1 MNISGISTSVL
12 KNWSELNCKLI
23 TWTMSFKSSLRNDG
37 IRPKRHESLL
47 FWISQASKCQD
58 MLIFIFCWITLCS
71 PATHSVL
78 KFLLASSFSL
88 HSIIAYFVAL
98 SSQPVEAFGF
108 FWRISSRAGLCRFP
122 LCLTEA
128 LRKRKWEIVGLKRAY
143 NTFSSFQF
151 LNCAGGSRRA
161 LCPRMG
167 PWWCNL

>member
-1 MNISGISTSVL
+1 MVWHGHVYLIP
-12 KNWSELNCKLI
+12 SEYHNPILQYWIFLDFPRLCCRTDL
-23 TWTMSFKSSLRNDG
+23 FPSLRKDG
-37 IRPKRHESLL
+37 IWQKRHESLL
-47 FWISQASKCQD
+47 FWISQASKCQQ
-58 MLIFIFCWITLCS
+58 MLIFNFCWITSCS

-128 LRKRKWEIVGLKRAY
+128 LRKRKWEIVAHRTEKSLQY
-143 NTFSSFQF
+143 LQ
-151 LNCAGGSRRA
+151 
-161 LCPRMG
+161 
-167 PWWCNL
+167 